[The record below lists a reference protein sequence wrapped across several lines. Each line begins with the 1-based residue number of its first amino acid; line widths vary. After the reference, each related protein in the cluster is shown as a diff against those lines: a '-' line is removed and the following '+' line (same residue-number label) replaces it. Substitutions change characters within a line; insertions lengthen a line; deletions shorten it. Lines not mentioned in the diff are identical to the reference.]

1 MTEYDLLGYLILSI
15 YFGFVMI
22 LGIIAFMLIYIQRIK
37 KEMIKLKRD
46 MYISIEKEVVELK
59 MDILM
64 VIESELVKLKST
76 ILSESENK
84 LAQQKREIY
93 TNVEK
98 KLIKLKK
105 DMSLGTE
112 KELFKLNKN
121 ISDGITA
128 LVETVERVVPEKAG
142 TIQEKSREEFSRRG

>member
-22 LGIIAFMLIYIQRIK
+22 LGIMAFMLVYVQRIK

-46 MYISIEKEVVELK
+46 MSISIEKEVVELK

-64 VIESELVKLKST
+64 VIESELAKLKDT
-76 ILSESENK
+76 ILSEHENNLVELK
-84 LAQQKREIY
+84 KEIY
-93 TNVEK
+93 TDVDK
-98 KLIKLKK
+98 KLIKLKR

-121 ISDGITA
+121 ISDGIVA